1 MNYLKLIISF
11 VLPLIILLIPT
22 NWIPLDG
29 ITVVEHRVIA
39 IFLFAA
45 LSWILEPIPIYA
57 TSILIITL
65 ELLLISDKG
74 FVYFISGAKEE
85 GFGQLFPYQGIM
97 ATFASPI
104 ILLFLGGFFLAL
116 SASKYGLDKTLA
128 NLLLKPFGTKPQNL
142 MLGMMTITA
151 GFSMFMSNTA
161 TTALMLS
168 LLAPVFQ
175 NIDPKD
181 KLKIA
186 FALCIPIA
194 ANLGG
199 IATPIGTPPN
209 AIAMKYLVDE
219 YSISFLEWMLFGVPL
234 VVLMVLFSWWLLKTL
249 FPTKQEFITVN
260 LEKGGK
266 ASTHTYI
273 VYATF
278 WLTLFL
284 WITDFW
290 HGMNSYTVAMI
301 PVAVFLATGVI
312 TKDDLQHISW
322 EVLWLVA
329 GGIAIGDALEISG
342 LAARIIANI
351 PFTEMPTLLIVF
363 LFGAITLFMANFMSN
378 TATTN
383 LIMPLA
389 VAIAGS
395 LTGLAELGGLKVM
408 VLAVVLNVSLG
419 MCLPI
424 STPPN
429 ALAHATGW
437 IETKDMTKTGL
448 IIGSVGIV
456 IVFVLLFILN
466 QVGFF

>member
-1 MNYLKLIISF
+1 MNYPKLIISF
-11 VLPLIILLIPT
+11 VLPLLILLLPKE
-22 NWIPLDG
+22 WIPLEG
-29 ITVVEHRVIA
+29 LTVVEHRVIA
-39 IFLFAA
+39 IFIFAA

-74 FVYFISGAKEE
+74 FIYFIDEAKETD
-85 GFGQLFPYQGIM
+85 FGQLFPFQGIM
-97 ATFASPI
+97 ATMASPI

-116 SASKYGLDKTLA
+116 SASKHGLDKRLA
-128 NLLLKPFGTKPQNL
+128 NLLLKPFGNTPQNL
-142 MLGMMTITA
+142 MLGMMIITA

-175 NIDPKD
+175 NIDSKD

-186 FALCIPIA
+186 FTLSIPIA

-209 AIAMKYLVDE
+209 AIAMKYLVGE
-219 YSISFLEWMLFGVPL
+219 NAISFLEWMIFGVPL
-234 VVLMVLFSWWLLKTL
+234 VIFMVLFSWWLLKTL
-249 FPTKQEFITVN
+249 YRSNQTYITVN
-260 LEKGGK
+260 LDKGEK
-266 ASTHTYI
+266 TTIHTYI
-273 VYATF
+273 VYGTF

-301 PVAVFLATGVI
+301 PVAVFLATGII
-312 TKDDLQHISW
+312 TKEDLQHISW

-342 LAARIIANI
+342 LAARIIENI
-351 PFTEMPTLLIVF
+351 PFTSMPTLLIVF
-363 LFGAITLFMANFMSN
+363 IFGAITLFMANFMSN

-389 VAIAGS
+389 VAVGSS
-395 LTGLAELGGLKVM
+395 LTDLAELGGLRVM
-408 VLAVVLNVSLG
+408 ILAVVLNVSLG

-448 IIGSVGIV
+448 IIGFVGITT
-456 IVFVLLFILN
+456 VFVLLFILN
-466 QVGFF
+466 KTGFF

>member
-1 MNYLKLIISF
+1 MNYLKLFISF
-11 VLPLIILLIPT
+11 VLPFILLLIPSE
-22 NWIPLDG
+22 WIPLEG
-29 ITVVEHRVIA
+29 LTVVEHRVIA

-74 FVYFISGAKEE
+74 FFYFISDSTQED
-85 GFGQLFPYQGIM
+85 FGQLFPYQGIM

-116 SASKYGLDKTLA
+116 SASKHGLDKQLA

-175 NIDPKD
+175 NIDTKD

-209 AIAMKYLVDE
+209 AIAMKYLVGE
-219 YSISFLEWMLFGVPL
+219 HSISFLEWMFFGIPFVIIL
-234 VVLMVLFSWWLLKTL
+234 VLFAWWILKTL
-249 FPTKQEFITVN
+249 YPSKQEFITVN

-266 ASTHTYI
+266 PTVHTYI

-290 HGMNSYTVAMI
+290 HGMNSYIVAMI
-301 PVAVFLATGVI
+301 PVAVFLATGVV

-342 LAARIIANI
+342 LAARIITNI
-351 PFTEMPTLLIVF
+351 PFTEMPTFLIVF
-363 LFGAITLFMANFMSN
+363 IFGAITLFMANFMSN

-389 VAIAGS
+389 VAIGGS

-408 VLAVVLNVSLG
+408 ILAVVLNVSLG

-437 IETKDMTKTGL
+437 IETKDMTKIGL
-448 IIGSVGIV
+448 IIGSVGI
-456 IVFVLLFILN
+456 IMVFALLFILK
-466 QVGFF
+466 QIGFF